1 MTVRFRNQF
10 TKSNDLSLACV
21 DRNIM
26 PNLTC
31 SIISLSEAEA
41 FRVKVTLS
49 MTGNILLTCQ
59 LMSINPNIIMKYI
72 YKYIFMCMRL
82 MCEHSD
88 STISYRICDHVF
100 IKLKIEGEKGLFV
113 RVPTA
118 IFQNNPLH

>member
-26 PNLTC
+26 PNLIC

-82 MCEHSD
+82 M
-88 STISYRICDHVF
+88 
-100 IKLKIEGEKGLFV
+100 
-113 RVPTA
+113 
-118 IFQNNPLH
+118 